1 MTTERTALVAGVAGF
16 IGTHLAETLLKR
28 GERVIGVDNM
38 IRGSRENVDRLK
50 KNPAFVF
57 REHDIAEPLDL
68 GKEKLQFI
76 YNFACP
82 ASPTDM
88 ERLRMSILR
97 VCCFGSYHLLELARK
112 KRARYIFASTS
123 EVYGNPLEHPQ
134 KETYYGNVNITG
146 IRAVYDEGKRY
157 GETMLTVFHHEYG
170 VETRTVR
177 IFNTY
182 GEYMRHDDGRAIPA
196 FITQALRNEDMTIFG
211 DGLQTRS
218 IQYVSDLVRG
228 ILLLADSD
236 VTLPVNIG
244 NPYEIT
250 MFELAAL
257 IKRLA
262 GSTSRIVQTQPLPED
277 DPLVRRPDISRA
289 KHLLNWEPLVAP
301 QDGLKRTIEWFRK
314 RLFS

>member
-1 MTTERTALVAGVAGF
+1 MITERTVLVAGIAGF
-16 IGTHLAETLLKR
+16 IGTHLAEALLKQ
-28 GERVIGVDNM
+28 GNRVIGVDSM
-38 IRGSRENVDRLK
+38 ITGSRENVERLK
-50 KNPAFVF
+50 ENQEFVF
-57 REHDIAEPLDL
+57 LEHDIAEPFDIP
-68 GKEKLQFI
+68 EENLQFI
-76 YNFACP
+76 FNFACP

-88 ERLRMSILR
+88 EHMRIAILR

-112 KRARYIFASTS
+112 KQARYIFASTS

-134 KETYYGNVNITG
+134 KETYHGNVNITG

-157 GETMLTVFHHEYG
+157 GETMLTVFNREYG

-182 GEYMRHDDGRAIPA
+182 GEYMRTNDGRAIPT
-196 FITQALRNEDMTIFG
+196 FITQALRNKDITIFG
-211 DGLQTRS
+211 EGLQTRS

-250 MFELAAL
+250 MIELAGL
-257 IKRLA
+257 IKRLT
-262 GSTSRIVQTQPLPED
+262 GSKSKIVQSQPLPED
-277 DPLVRRPDISRA
+277 DPLLRKPDISRA
-289 KHLLNWEPLVAP
+289 THLLNWRPEISPEE
-301 QDGLKRTIEWFRK
+301 GLKRTIEWFRK
-314 RLFS
+314 KIFG